1 MIILSMMLNCSSFN
15 CPAKNPGFVMHITS
29 HYVRHIKFLF
39 ENVTGQCYDYIN
51 NKQQKEAPM
60 GSELQDAVTIDKL
73 EVPYNPNLLVTYKAI
88 AGTYAAPEEPTY
100 LTSKVTEIEW
110 DLHNGRTNRKSLQ
123 NLQGSINS
131 LEDLI
136 VEWYDPNYSKEDV
149 LVALCE
155 HFGID
160 PVKQIEVQ
168 GTVTFTGTISIPMS
182 EIADFDLSNVS
193 IDVDL
198 NSYDYDAD
206 LTVDEV
212 TVEEHY

>member
-1 MIILSMMLNCSSFN
+1 MSINGSSFN

-136 VEWYDPNYSKEDV
+136 IEWYDPNYSKEEV

-160 PVKQIEVQ
+160 PVKQIEIQ
-168 GTVTFTGTISIPMS
+168 GTVTFTGTINIPMS

-193 IDVDL
+193 IEAEL
-198 NSYDYDAD
+198 SSYDYDAD

-212 TVEEHY
+212 TVEEAY

>member
-1 MIILSMMLNCSSFN
+1 
-15 CPAKNPGFVMHITS
+15 
-29 HYVRHIKFLF
+29 
-39 ENVTGQCYDYIN
+39 
-51 NKQQKEAPM
+51 M

-73 EVPYNPNLLVTYKAI
+73 EVGYNPNLLVTYKAI
-88 AGTYAAPEEPTY
+88 PDTYAAPEEPTY

-110 DLHNGRTNRKSLQ
+110 ELHNGRTNRKSLQ
-123 NLQGSINS
+123 NLQGTINS

-136 VEWYDPNYSKEDV
+136 VEWYDPNYSKEEV
-149 LVALCE
+149 LVALCQ

-193 IDVDL
+193 IDAEL
-198 NSYDYDAD
+198 SSYEYDAD
-206 LTVDEV
+206 LNVDEV
-212 TVEEHY
+212 TVEEAY